1 MCSRCTMSTTDLTR
15 IKMKRA
21 MEGIR
26 VGLSSSGSDGRVR
39 EDDRTGL
46 IICFFLRRVNRRRGM
61 AGHAILMARAS
72 IIRLVHCPNVST
84 SDIDAIADLS
94 IPLLCFFPVIVKQ
107 AALNHDLYLPHINWR
122 CLSSSGFWPPSKVIF
137 LLSRRYLRVLKRKPV
152 IALPKVFSF
161 VSIKFEDEGQVR
173 LKNKK
178 DKSFEASTDTTTI
191 GKETKEVKTTV
202 EQSDHSGLP
211 RWRKHIGRLLH
222 QGIWKRSNEASTSH
236 FGFEGILREKRSVVR
251 KVEVVGGGAA
261 AMNFKKV
268 KGPSVPSA
276 VGTLVKVALIGGTA
290 VYAALNSLYN
300 VDGGHRAIVFN
311 RIVGIKDKV
320 PTHDRRYRNFLLTG
334 DLQNLFLLVLAVC
347 WQLYQ
352 LAALRFTSFWT
363 QDFCM
368 VIPELCRSDMH

>member
-1 MCSRCTMSTTDLTR
+1 MEIIVVILEMLLNLFWALTD
-15 IKMKRA
+15 
-21 MEGIR
+21 
-26 VGLSSSGSDGRVR
+26 
-39 EDDRTGL
+39 
-46 IICFFLRRVNRRRGM
+46 
-61 AGHAILMARAS
+61 
-72 IIRLVHCPNVST
+72 
-84 SDIDAIADLS
+84 
-94 IPLLCFFPVIVKQ
+94 
-107 AALNHDLYLPHINWR
+107 
-122 CLSSSGFWPPSKVIF
+122 
-137 LLSRRYLRVLKRKPV
+137 
-152 IALPKVFSF
+152 SF

-236 FGFEGILREKRSVVR
+236 FGFEGILREKWSVVR
-251 KVEVVGGGAA
+251 KVEVVGGGAP

-311 RIVGIKDKV
+311 RIVGIKDK
-320 PTHDRRYRNFLLTG
+320 YGYL
-334 DLQNLFLLVLAVC
+334 
-347 WQLYQ
+347 
-352 LAALRFTSFWT
+352 
-363 QDFCM
+363 
-368 VIPELCRSDMH
+368 